1 MSKPFRFKRFFITDQ
16 NSAMKVNTDGVLLGA
31 WTGTEK
37 LKKILDVGTGSGLIA
52 IMLAQRSEAEIDA
65 IDIHEP
71 SCEDAKANFAES
83 PWKNRLHIF
92 HQSLSDFAKVCD
104 KKYDLVV
111 SNPPFH
117 ANSLKSPY
125 QGKNLSKHT
134 INMAHKD
141 LIKDSIHVLNQSGR
155 LSIILPS
162 SEYLRFS
169 EDARTQGLHCTRE
182 CRVLSKPGKN
192 PIRIMMEFEFKKTLT
207 TLVSELI
214 IRNHGGDYHEDY
226 KILTKDFYLRF

>member
-31 WTGTEK
+31 WTRVEHAKG
-37 LKKILDVGTGSGLIA
+37 ILDVGTGSGLIA
-52 IMLAQRSEAEIDA
+52 IMLAQRSATEIDA

-71 SCEDAKANFAES
+71 SCEDAKTNFSAS

-92 HQSLSDFAKVCD
+92 HQSLHDFSKTCG
-104 KKYDLVV
+104 KKYDLIV

-117 ANSLKSPY
+117 NNSLKSPY

-141 LIKDSIHVLNQSGR
+141 LIRDSIHILSQSGR
-155 LSIILPS
+155 LSIILPAT
-162 SEYLRFS
+162 EYLRFS

-182 CRVLSKPGKN
+182 CRVLSKPGKK
-192 PIRIMMEFEFKKTLT
+192 PVRMMMEFEFQKTLPAM
-207 TLVSELI
+207 VSELI
-214 IRNHGGDYHEDY
+214 IRNTGGDYHEDY
-226 KILTKDFYLRF
+226 KMLTKDFYLHF